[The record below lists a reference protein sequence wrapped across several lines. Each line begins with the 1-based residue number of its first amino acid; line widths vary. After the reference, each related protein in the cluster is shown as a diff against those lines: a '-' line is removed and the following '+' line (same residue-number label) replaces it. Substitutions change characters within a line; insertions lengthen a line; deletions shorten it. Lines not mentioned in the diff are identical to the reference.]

1 MHYVICY
8 TQRTAWHGKLS
19 CKFSMLVQRIG
30 PSNMDFGSN
39 EELLKPPPASLG
51 HRSLVQQPR
60 LKRLSGWII
69 GSPEKLTSQIQGPNV
84 LIDTWANFKYNRRKS
99 RPSVKMDLD
108 SSSVLSSV
116 VLQNPHGV
124 LHTQSACFGHI
135 TSYRVPS
142 SRHISCTMYTSCTIQ
157 SPQHIFHTR
166 DVIIPGKYQKP
177 SRFLNLQDPAGQTK
191 PQSCSKWAWSL
202 RLLVVRGWCG
212 FPLLRTIKAPLVFG
226 C

>member
-1 MHYVICY
+1 MANCLVNLAC
-8 TQRTAWHGKLS
+8 WS
-19 CKFSMLVQRIG
+19 NELVQVTWILGRMKNCWS
-30 PSNMDFGSN
+30 P
-39 EELLKPPPASLG
+39 LL
-51 HRSLVQQPR
+51 HRSATAR
-60 LKRLSGWII
+60 LYSNQGKRLSGWII
-69 GSPEKLTSQIQGPNV
+69 GSPEKITSQIQGPNV

-157 SPQHIFHTR
+157 PPPNTYSILET
-166 DVIIPGKYQKP
+166 
-177 SRFLNLQDPAGQTK
+177 L
-191 PQSCSKWAWSL
+191 
-202 RLLVVRGWCG
+202 
-212 FPLLRTIKAPLVFG
+212 
-226 C
+226 